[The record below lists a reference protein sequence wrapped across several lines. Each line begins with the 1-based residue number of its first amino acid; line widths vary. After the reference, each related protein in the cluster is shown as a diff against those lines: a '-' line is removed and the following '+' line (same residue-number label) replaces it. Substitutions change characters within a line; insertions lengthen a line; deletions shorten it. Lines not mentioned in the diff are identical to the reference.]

1 MKIINQNTKEGI
13 IEIIPETLDDLWH
26 LSHIIEVGD
35 NASSKTTRR
44 IQDNT
49 GDKLRSDRGVKKTF
63 YLGLDI
69 ESISFHLFTGKLRL
83 TGVITRGPEDLIPL
97 GSHHTLEVKLNTPL
111 TIKKDKW
118 QNWAIKRLNQAIDD
132 SKKLSAIIV
141 VLEDD
146 TATLGLM
153 RQFGI
158 EYYGPI
164 KGHVSGKRIIDKN
177 REKNI
182 VQFYEKV
189 IESITKF
196 DAIQNIVIAGPG
208 FVKNDFYDY
217 IKNKHKD
224 LASKSI
230 IESTGSGGRNGINEV
245 LTYTLTDEKH
255 SPYFDVFSTKDEP
268 IKLMS
273 ALGKDKEFLRKS
285 ILPTLLNTVEYNQ
298 ARQVKNVNIFEIS
311 NIYTENG
318 SYERLAVALSNKLDK
333 TDWLNK
339 KNSDYFTAKGLFE
352 SLLKQLGIASSR
364 VSYKP
369 LSDSKF
375 YHPYRSALV
384 SIDKKVV
391 AVIGEVHPLMY
402 KEYKV
407 DKTVVMEID
416 LIGLLNIK
424 TSDTKYKKLPSYP
437 SMSRDV
443 ALLLKEEITSEEV
456 IRLIKKTGREIVVD
470 VTPFDEY
477 KGEHVDK
484 GYKSLALNIV
494 YQDINKTLTDNE
506 VTSVHKKIIETLVLN
521 LNAQI
526 R

>member
-1 MKIINQNTKEGI
+1 MKIVEEDTKEGI
-13 IEIIPETLDDLWH
+13 IEVIPETLDDLWH
-26 LSHIIEVGD
+26 LSHIVEVND
-35 NASSKTTRR
+35 NVSSKTTRR

-49 GDKLRSDRGVKKTF
+49 GDKLRSDRGIKKTF
-63 YLGLDI
+63 YLGIDVEGI
-69 ESISFHLFTGKLRL
+69 NFHLFTGKLRL

-111 TIKKDKW
+111 TIKKDRW

-224 LASKSI
+224 LAGKSI

-245 LTYTLTDEKH
+245 LK
-255 SPYFDVFSTKDEP
+255 K
-268 IKLMS
+268 
-273 ALGKDKEFLRKS
+273 G
-285 ILPTLLNTVEYNQ
+285 TVEKLTSQN
-298 ARQVKNVNIFEIS
+298 R
-311 NIYTENG
+311 
-318 SYERLAVALSNKLDK
+318 VALEMGAVDKL
-333 TDWLNK
+333 LCEIG
-339 KNSDYFTAKGLFE
+339 KNSSKIAYGVNETKNAINLGAVSLLLILDSKVASENMGEAMDMVENMKGEVMVISSEHEGGKQLE
-352 SLLKQLGIASSR
+352 SLGGMAAMLR
-364 VSYKP
+364 YEVS
-369 LSDSKF
+369 
-375 YHPYRSALV
+375 
-384 SIDKKVV
+384 
-391 AVIGEVHPLMY
+391 
-402 KEYKV
+402 
-407 DKTVVMEID
+407 
-416 LIGLLNIK
+416 
-424 TSDTKYKKLPSYP
+424 
-437 SMSRDV
+437 
-443 ALLLKEEITSEEV
+443 
-456 IRLIKKTGREIVVD
+456 
-470 VTPFDEY
+470 
-477 KGEHVDK
+477 
-484 GYKSLALNIV
+484 
-494 YQDINKTLTDNE
+494 
-506 VTSVHKKIIETLVLN
+506 
-521 LNAQI
+521 
-526 R
+526 